1 MTKWKRFKARV
12 IDHLVIT
19 DEHIT
24 MEVVIESC
32 RKNLYVACFD
42 AHLEKSDM
50 PNIKNNDF
58 ANLFLRGHYYGFGV
72 NWKSINSQAIDWS
85 ECRLSEKLQR
95 RTTA

>member
-32 RKNLYVACFD
+32 RKNLYVAC
-42 AHLEKSDM
+42 LM
-50 PNIKNNDF
+50 PILK
-58 ANLFLRGHYYGFGV
+58 
-72 NWKSINSQAIDWS
+72 KAI
-85 ECRLSEKLQR
+85 CLILKITILQISSCEAI
-95 RTTA
+95 TMASV